1 MCQKRTI
8 PTYMGKL
15 TDLDAAFGITL
26 RKLRLAKKL
35 TQEQLGFESGLRR
48 TFISSL
54 ELGEKQPSLAT
65 IQKLAPVFELSM
77 AKFIQLVE
85 KELKN
90 LKK

>member
-1 MCQKRTI
+1 
-8 PTYMGKL
+8 MGKSS
-15 TDLDAAFGITL
+15 DLDAAFGITL

-65 IQKLAPVFELSM
+65 IQKLAPVFDLTM
-77 AKFIQLVE
+77 AKFIQKVE
-85 KELKN
+85 TQLGRSKS
-90 LKK
+90 

>member
-1 MCQKRTI
+1 
-8 PTYMGKL
+8 MGKL

-35 TQEQLGFESGLRR
+35 TQEQLGFEAGLRR

-65 IQKLAPVFELSM
+65 IQKLALVFDIPM
-77 AKFIQLVE
+77 AKFIQKVE
-85 KELKN
+85 EELRG
-90 LKK
+90 

>member
-1 MCQKRTI
+1 
-8 PTYMGKL
+8 MGKF

-77 AKFIQLVE
+77 ARFIQKVE
-85 KELKN
+85 NQLKRA
-90 LKK
+90 KS

>member
-1 MCQKRTI
+1 
-8 PTYMGKL
+8 MGKL

>member
-1 MCQKRTI
+1 
-8 PTYMGKL
+8 MGNS

-35 TQEQLGFESGLRR
+35 TQEQLGFEAGLRR

-65 IQKLAPVFELSM
+65 IQKLAPVFELSI
-77 AKFIQLVE
+77 AKFIQKVE
-85 KELKN
+85 NQLKST
-90 LKK
+90 KS